1 MEIEPIDFVR
11 HIPQGL
17 ATAPEPLP
25 VRDPMLR
32 ALRAASARDAAL
44 PIALRGCGAGMRKAI
59 VRAKEAF
66 LALTAIE
73 DSD

>member
-1 MEIEPIDFVR
+1 MGNRSKTFGNCAMEIEPIDFVR

-44 PIALRGCGAGMRKAI
+44 PIALRG
-59 VRAKEAF
+59 
-66 LALTAIE
+66 
-73 DSD
+73 